1 VSLWLAVR
9 RVAWCVVTALVV
21 TVIIVAIGGVAVPVP
36 ALGAFEDA
44 AWPISLIAP
53 VAIAIVLAWSLG
65 AGEPRFEGMAV
76 RPVTWMD
83 LGFVIC
89 LAGGMALLAL
99 AAGTLGWIDLAGE
112 TARNTFGYVG
122 LMLVGRWLIGGDAS
136 AVIPVGYIVLAA
148 FFGGPTAS
156 SSAWWA
162 WLVKPADD
170 PLSWTLVLGLFAAGS
185 VLLLVGWRPM
195 PSGRLAG

>member
-1 VSLWLAVR
+1 MSLWLAVR
-9 RVAWCVVTALVV
+9 RVAWCVITALVV
-21 TVIIVAIGGVAVPVP
+21 TAIIVAIGGVAVPVP
-36 ALGAFEDA
+36 SLGAFEDA

-65 AGEPRFEGMAV
+65 AGEPRLEAIAA
-76 RPVTWMD
+76 RPVAEMD
-83 LGFVIC
+83 LALVVF

-99 AAGTLGWIDLAGE
+99 AAGFLGWIDLAGE
-112 TARNTFGYVG
+112 AARNTFGYVG
-122 LMLVGRWLIGGDAS
+122 LMLVGRWLLGGEVS

-170 PLSWTLVLGLFAAGS
+170 SLSWTLALGLFAAGS
-185 VLLLVGWRPM
+185 ALNLVGGDRWPR
-195 PSGRLAG
+195 AA